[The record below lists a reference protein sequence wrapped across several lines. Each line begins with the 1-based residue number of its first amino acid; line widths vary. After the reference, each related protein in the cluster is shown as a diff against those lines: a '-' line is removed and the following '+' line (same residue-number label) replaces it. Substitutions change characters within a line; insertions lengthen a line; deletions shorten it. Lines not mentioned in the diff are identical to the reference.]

1 MKEKWIFLTVLAA
14 ILSTLA
20 IGCDAWLNPDG
31 DNADAGR
38 PSHDTPLDVA
48 GTVGQFSRVHD
59 GGYMPVKGYGLMI
72 RLGRNGSGEVPPY
85 LREYL
90 IKELLRNGIGQYTM
104 GTGELSPSRILS
116 DLDTAVVVVR
126 GVIPP
131 RSLRGDRFD
140 VIVTAHS
147 ATGTQ
152 SLDGGFLMPTDLRL
166 DLGTEGD
173 PAAGSKVWAVAAGA
187 VMLNPFSDSDEP
199 SQAMLLRQGR
209 VVGGGKLSRHR
220 RISLMMIHPDYQL
233 ADLIQRR
240 INSRFP
246 SNTRV
251 ANAKS
256 REVVELV
263 VPARYHDDPL
273 LFLQLARHLP
283 LNSSPG
289 LWEARARRIV
299 EEMAKTDVNHESLA
313 LVLEAQGAKVISII
327 QPLYESDVEAAAF
340 FGARAGM
347 RLGDS
352 SADASVLAFAQ
363 NSNTFFQ
370 IPAIDAIGRHRGMPR
385 ADMALR
391 ELLDDDNNL
400 VRIAAYEALRR
411 RGSLAVIE
419 IDIDGQ
425 FHLDIVR
432 SNENNMIYATQS
444 EEPRIV
450 MFGVDL
456 QVNNPM
462 FFNAPDNLVTINAND
477 GAEELTL
484 WRTIPRTGGISD
496 KFRIP
501 FDVTSL
507 IETLGSR
514 AEYGAGGEISGLGL
528 TYGQVVGILYRLC
541 EQDDIDATFALQPLP
556 GEQRLLQGV
565 EDVMAE
571 GAATSR
577 EPHIS
582 GPGQ

>member
-20 IGCDAWLNPDG
+20 IGCDGWLNPDG
-31 DNADAGR
+31 DSADADPPDR
-38 PSHDTPLDVA
+38 DTPLDVV
-48 GTVGQFSRVHD
+48 GTVGQFARVHD
-59 GGYMPVKGYGLMI
+59 GGYMPVKGYGLII
-72 RLGRNGSGEVPPY
+72 RLGRNGSSEIPPY

-90 IKELLRNGIGQYTM
+90 ITDLMRNGIGQYTM
-104 GTGELSPSRILS
+104 GTGNLPPGRILS
-116 DLDTAVVVVR
+116 DMDTAVVVVR

-131 RSLRGDRFD
+131 RSLEGDRFD
-140 VIVTAHS
+140 VVVTAHS

-166 DLGTEGD
+166 DLGTETD
-173 PAAGSKVWAVAAGA
+173 PAAGSKVWAVAAGT
-187 VMLNPFSDSDEP
+187 VMLNPFADPDEP

-209 VVGGGKLSRHR
+209 VVGGGELSRDR
-220 RISLMMIHPDYQL
+220 RISLMMVRPDYQF

-246 SNTRV
+246 SDTRV
-251 ANAKS
+251 ANAKN

-263 VPARYHDDPL
+263 VPPRYQDDPL
-273 LFLQLARHLP
+273 RFLQLVRHLP

-289 LWEARARRIV
+289 LWEARAREIV
-299 EEMAKTDVNHESLA
+299 EEMAKADVNHESLA
-313 LVLEAQGAKVISII
+313 LVLEAQGAQVIPII

-352 SADASVLAFAQ
+352 SADVFVLAFAQ
-363 NSNTFFQ
+363 DNDTPFQ
-370 IPAIDAIGRHRGMPR
+370 VPAIEAIGRHRGMPR
-385 ADMALR
+385 ADLALR

-400 VRIAAYEALRR
+400 VRVAAYEALRR
-411 RGSLAVIE
+411 RGNLAVRQ
-419 IDIDGQ
+419 IDVDGQ
-425 FHLDIVR
+425 FRLDIVR
-432 SNENNMIYATQS
+432 SNENNMIYATQA

-450 MFGVDL
+450 VFGADL
-456 QVNNPM
+456 QVNSPV
-462 FFNAPDNLVTINAND
+462 FFNAPDNLVTINANE

-496 KFRIP
+496 KLRIP
-501 FDVTSL
+501 FDVTTL

-514 AEYGAGGEISGLGL
+514 ADYGSDGEISGLGL

-541 EQDDIDATFALQPLP
+541 QQDDIDATFALQPLP

-565 EDVMAE
+565 EDVTAE
-571 GAATSR
+571 GAAMSR
-577 EPHIS
+577 RPHIS